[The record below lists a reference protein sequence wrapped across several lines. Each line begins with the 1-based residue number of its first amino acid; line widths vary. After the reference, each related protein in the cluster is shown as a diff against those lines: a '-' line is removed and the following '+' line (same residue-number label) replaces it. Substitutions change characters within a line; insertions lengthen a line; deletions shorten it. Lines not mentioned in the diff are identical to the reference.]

1 MRLPLL
7 VLIVLIIIPLFPSGV
22 AAQPT
27 PHYIVLF
34 AHSYGDTAILN
45 ALPDW
50 MGQKAA
56 DISKPITFRLSP
68 TLGDVLHIYG
78 GITFT
83 LYLRA
88 SVSFF
93 GTIAIQVT
101 ELTADGKESL
111 VPNARAPDNPLS
123 LDTRIAPVTFGVGI
137 VDYQFQRGSSILLRI
152 GVDQVFKPG
161 VPLLVWDD
169 QATPTN
175 IRLPTISP
183 TTAQLQFIGHPSFG
197 HVFEA
202 DDEGMQLVRVDA
214 NINDPIGV
222 YRFNS
227 ISFTMTAPNGTVITT
242 QVNPNNSTDYT
253 SLYSTK
259 VSLNEGEWKI
269 GITLRDISGDTY
281 EADDNLWVAPFV
293 PVLIRVVGSDNVSL
307 QDATLN
313 VTFDNHGT
321 WVSKTNSTG
330 WGSLSLPSS
339 QTVGPLNV
347 TIQWQGTETPSVL
360 EVVGAPEN
368 PPRFLIIIQVYNPS
382 IRVTMGGF
390 PIPAARVTLT
400 QVGTVHEVYTGPT
413 GNADFKT
420 IPSGNYTVR
429 VDYLFATYEMPL
441 SVHSN
446 SLTTVPVPLPHRTI
460 LLVSSLLII
469 GLASTLTIRRRRS
482 KLYPRDFSYFNEMTH
497 GGLPEACFAAIIGD
511 SGSGKS
517 VLLNSLAG
525 EHLASHKA
533 IYITNTEYPD
543 KIREN
548 LVKLGVCGKEDV
560 QPDKLIFIDAYSAV
574 GGSQSK
580 EPFSIDSHTDLT
592 NLGLNISKCLEVAG
606 PGADVY
612 FDSLNALLSAL
623 RMEYLLNFLQSVA
636 AKVKANNGKFC
647 VTIGAGLEKGDLIK
661 LEAATDCVI
670 ETELQESGGG
680 QRRRMRIKKLRDR
693 PYNDHW
699 VRFQVQESKG
709 IILLTTSKPPND
721 ASKT

>member
-1 MRLPLL
+1 MRLSLL
-7 VLIVLIIIPLFPSGV
+7 LLIALIILPFLPLSV
-22 AAQPT
+22 AAQAT
-27 PHYIVLF
+27 PHYVVLY
-34 AHSYGDTAILN
+34 AHSFGATAILN

-50 MGQKAA
+50 TGQKAA
-56 DISKPITFRLSP
+56 DISNSIAFRLSP
-68 TLGDVLHIYG
+68 ALGGTLHIYG

-93 GTIAIQVT
+93 GTVGIQVS
-101 ELTADGKESL
+101 ELTADGRETL

-123 LDTRIAPVTFGVGI
+123 LDTRIVPVTFGVGI

-161 VPLLVWDD
+161 IPLLIWDD
-169 QATPTN
+169 QSTPTN

-202 DDEGMQLVRVDA
+202 DDEGMQLVRIDA

-227 ISFTMTAPNGTVITT
+227 VAFTLTAPNGTIVTF
-242 QVNPNNSTDYT
+242 QVNPNNNTDYT
-253 SLYSTK
+253 SLYSTT
-259 VSLNEGEWKI
+259 VRLNEGEWKV
-269 GITLRDISGDTY
+269 GIALRDISGDNY
-281 EADDNLWVAPFV
+281 ETDDSLWVALFT
-293 PVLIRVVGSDNVSL
+293 PVLIHVVGSDNASL

-313 VTFDNHGT
+313 VTFDDHGT
-321 WVSKTNSTG
+321 WVTQTNSTG
-330 WGSLSLPSS
+330 WGTLSLPSS
-339 QTVGPLNV
+339 QTVGPLNI
-347 TIQWQGTETPSVL
+347 TIHWQGTETPSVL
-360 EVVGAPEN
+360 EIVGAPEN

-390 PIPAARVTLT
+390 PIPVARVTLS
-400 QVGTVHEVYTGPT
+400 QVGIVHEVYTGPN
-413 GNADFKT
+413 GNADFRT
-420 IPSGNYTVR
+420 IPAGNYTVR
-429 VDYLFATYEMPL
+429 VDYLFATYETPL

-446 SLTTVPVPLPHRTI
+446 DLTSLSVPLPHRTI
-460 LLVSSLLII
+460 LLVSSLFII
-469 GLASTLTIRRRRS
+469 GLASTLAIRRRRS
-482 KLYPRDFSYFNEMTH
+482 KLYPRDFSYFKEMTH

-525 EHLASHKA
+525 EHLASNKA
-533 IYITNTEYPD
+533 IYITNTEYPE

-606 PGADVY
+606 PAADVY
-612 FDSLNALLSAL
+612 FDSLNALMSAL
-623 RMEYLLNFLQSVA
+623 RMDYLLNFLQSVA
-636 AKVKANNGKFC
+636 AKVKANKGKFC
-647 VTIGAGLEKGDLIK
+647 VTIGAGLEKRDLMK
-661 LEAATDCVI
+661 LEEATDCVI
-670 ETELQESGGG
+670 ETELQESGTG

-699 VRFQVQESKG
+699 VRFQVQEAKG
-709 IILLTTSKPPND
+709 VILLTTSKPEAN
-721 ASKT
+721 STKT